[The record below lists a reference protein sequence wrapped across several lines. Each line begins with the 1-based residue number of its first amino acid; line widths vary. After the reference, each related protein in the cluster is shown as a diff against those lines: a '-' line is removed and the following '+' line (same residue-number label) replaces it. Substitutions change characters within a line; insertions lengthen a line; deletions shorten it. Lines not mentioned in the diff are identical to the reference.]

1 MNELYKIF
9 YLLIFPGFAFL
20 VVYGLLLEWAD
31 RKIVAR
37 LQNRVGPPWFQPF
50 ADFIKL
56 FAKEDI
62 TSEKADR
69 FMFAAAPIIALA
81 AVLTT
86 VIFLPLTV
94 PALFSFEGDVVVLA
108 YLLTVPTFAI
118 FLGGWYSVN
127 YFASVGAMRATLLL
141 FSYEVPLLMS
151 LLGPAILAGSWS
163 VSSILAFQAN
173 HDWIAVYQPIG
184 FIVALVALVGKLER
198 IPFDIPEAETEIVDG
213 PFCEYTGR
221 KLAIFRLMFDI
232 ELVIVASL
240 ISLFYLG
247 GFSYGNIFLSA
258 LMFFVKT
265 FAVVA
270 LVAAVKA
277 SFGRIRIDQMIGFC
291 WKYLV
296 PAAVLQYLLIAAAKI
311 WM

>member
-1 MNELYKIF
+1 M
-9 YLLIFPGFAFL
+9 FL

-56 FAKEDI
+56 FVKEDI
-62 TSEKADR
+62 STEKSDK
-69 FMFAAAPIIALA
+69 FMFAAAPILALA
-81 AVLTT
+81 SVLTS
-86 VIFLPLTV
+86 VIFLPLIV
-94 PALFSFEGDVVVLA
+94 PALYSFQGDVVVLA

-151 LLGPAILAGSWS
+151 LLGPAVLVGTWNISAIAL
-163 VSSILAFQAN
+163 FQTN
-173 HDWIAVYQPIG
+173 HLWIAFYQPIG
-184 FIVALVALVGKLER
+184 FLVALVALVGKLER
-198 IPFDIPEAETEIVDG
+198 IPFDIPEAETEIVEG

-240 ISLFYLG
+240 ISIFYLG
-247 GFSYGNIFLSA
+247 GFGSPNIFLSA
-258 LMFFVKT
+258 LLFFAKT
-265 FAVVA
+265 FAVIC
-270 LVAAVKA
+270 LVSLVKA
-277 SFGRIRIDQMIGFC
+277 VFGRIRIDQMVEFC
-291 WKYLV
+291 WKFLV
-296 PAAVLQYLLIAAAKI
+296 PAAILQYILVAAAKI
-311 WM
+311 WL